1 MGVKVV
7 QAACL
12 QSFIIPRAV
21 SSTRA
26 LSGSCAL
33 AYHLMLRPDHYG
45 AGALLCSRR
54 RRRRKEHGLPR
65 AFSASLDTASPDDDD
80 GEEEVFIRRLQELTP
95 EIKLIDNGNEQEDE
109 VSQWLGIQPE
119 PPDWPERDQ
128 IVPANVELNANSV
141 GLPRSLRI
149 IEGKKWEEEFM
160 DASESACSSVKKA
173 FSSMVFI
180 VHELQS
186 YALQMRQ
193 LLSYQ
198 DLERIL
204 DRVRREMHASFVWLF
219 QKVFSC
225 TPTLMLSLMIL
236 LANYSVYSMGHN
248 TAIAATPQTCTSTT
262 LSASHHHLQEQ
273 QQQQQQQQ
281 KQRPGFESTSTIKIT
296 TFSAGKTAS
305 VGGGGGGGGKV
316 RPVAGATDDG
326 RPDGSPLSSSIYNP
340 RSSTTASTPEQLVVE
355 EVEVEDEQVVW
366 NRVVEEASRMQAS
379 LRDATLMDADL
390 LQSLVSP
397 VTVELEPDDHS
408 NHFQAEL
415 MYQKALS
422 HDPENTLFLCNFA
435 QFLYLVLQDHDRAEY
450 YFKRAVKVQ
459 PADAEALDKYASF
472 LWLVRKDLTAAE
484 ETYLEAIAA
493 DPGNPLYA
501 SHYAHFLWN
510 TGGEDTCYPL
520 DDS

>member
-1 MGVKVV
+1 
-7 QAACL
+7 
-12 QSFIIPRAV
+12 
-21 SSTRA
+21 
-26 LSGSCAL
+26 
-33 AYHLMLRPDHYG
+33 
-45 AGALLCSRR
+45 
-54 RRRRKEHGLPR
+54 
-65 AFSASLDTASPDDDD
+65 
-80 GEEEVFIRRLQELTP
+80 
-95 EIKLIDNGNEQEDE
+95 
-109 VSQWLGIQPE
+109 
-119 PPDWPERDQ
+119 
-128 IVPANVELNANSV
+128 
-141 GLPRSLRI
+141 
-149 IEGKKWEEEFM
+149 M

-204 DRVRREMHASFVWLF
+204 DRVRGEMHASFVWLF

-248 TAIAATPQTCTSTT
+248 PAIAATPPQTCTSST
-262 LSASHHHLQEQ
+262 LSASHHHL
-273 QQQQQQQQ
+273 QQQQQ
-281 KQRPGFESTSTIKIT
+281 KQRPGFESSSTIKIT

-326 RPDGSPLSSSIYNP
+326 RPDGIPSSSSIYNP
-340 RSSTTASTPEQLVVE
+340 RSSTPASTPEQLVVEE

-379 LRDATLMDADL
+379 LRDEALMDSDL

-408 NHFQAEL
+408 SHFQAEL

-422 HDPENTLFLCNFA
+422 HDPENTLLLCNFA
-435 QFLYLVLQDHDRAEY
+435 QFLYFVLQDHDRY
-450 YFKRAVKVQ
+450 
-459 PADAEALDKYASF
+459 
-472 LWLVRKDLTAAE
+472 
-484 ETYLEAIAA
+484 
-493 DPGNPLYA
+493 
-501 SHYAHFLWN
+501 
-510 TGGEDTCYPL
+510 
-520 DDS
+520 

>member
-1 MGVKVV
+1 MGVKVA

-12 QSFIIPRAV
+12 QALLPRAV
-21 SSTRA
+21 SAPRV

-33 AYHLMLRPDHYG
+33 AYHLMLRPDQHG
-45 AGALLCSRR
+45 STLAGALCSRR
-54 RRRRKEHGLPR
+54 RRRRKEHSLRR
-65 AFSASLDTASPDDDD
+65 AFTASLDSALPNDDD
-80 GEEEVFIRRLQELTP
+80 EEEVFIRRPQELTP
-95 EIKLIDNGNEQEDE
+95 DIKLIDNGNEQEDE
-109 VSQWLGIQPE
+109 ASQWLGIQPE

-128 IVPANVELNANSV
+128 IVPASVERNANSV
-141 GLPRSLRI
+141 GLPLSLRI
-149 IEGKKWEEEFM
+149 IKRKKKWEEEVM

-180 VHELQS
+180 VRELQS
-186 YALQMRQ
+186 HALQMRQ

-219 QKVFSC
+219 QQVFSC

-248 TAIAATPQTCTSTT
+248 SAIAATPPQSCTSST
-262 LSASHHHLQEQ
+262 LSASHHHLQQ
-273 QQQQQQQQ
+273 QPQQQ
-281 KQRPGFESTSTIKIT
+281 KQRPGFDPSSTIKTT

-326 RPDGSPLSSSIYNP
+326 RPDGSSSSSSIYNP
-340 RSSTTASTPEQLVVE
+340 RISTAASTPEQLVVE
-355 EVEVEDEQVVW
+355 EVEDEQVVW

-379 LRDATLMDADL
+379 LRDEALMDSDL

-408 NHFQAEL
+408 SHFQAEL
-415 MYQKALS
+415 MYQQALS
-422 HDPENTLFLCNFA
+422 HDPENTLLLCNFA
-435 QFLYLVLQDHDRAEY
+435 QFLCLVLQDHDRAEY
-450 YFKRAVKVQ
+450 YFRRAVKVQ

-493 DPGNPLYA
+493 DPGNALYA

-520 DDS
+520 DGPEDS